1 MYIIDVCTVIVE
13 RDNMIHRKD
22 DYYPPRPEKDW
33 DHPRPKIRE
42 PKVPQ
47 DPRAYISTP
56 APKPLTIADL
66 FPRIDRW
73 GIGLLDE
80 LTNLKSIADSKPS
93 YPPYNITKDGNVWE
107 IALAL
112 AGFRKHELEVE
123 VQESTLTIRTNPA
136 TDFEGPDIRQVVFQ
150 GIAQRNFELKFALAE
165 HVEVKTA
172 EMKDGILSVK
182 LEQKLPKEKQ
192 PKAIEIL

>member
-1 MYIIDVCTVIVE
+1 MLN
-13 RDNMIHRKD
+13 RND
-22 DYYPPRPEKDW
+22 DFYPPRPEKDW

-47 DPRAYISTP
+47 DPRSHISTNP
-56 APKPLTIADL
+56 PLFNKPLTIADL

-93 YPPYNITKDGNVWE
+93 YPPYNITKDGSKWE
-107 IALAL
+107 ITLAV

-123 VQESTLTIRTNPA
+123 VQESTLTVRTNPA

-150 GIAQRNFELKFALAE
+150 GIAQRNFDLKFALAE
-165 HVEVKTA
+165 HVEVKGA
-172 EMKDGILSVK
+172 DLKDGLLVVK
-182 LEQKLPKEKQ
+182 LEQKLPKEKL
-192 PKAIEIL
+192 PKAIEIK

>member
-1 MYIIDVCTVIVE
+1 MNY
-13 RDNMIHRKD
+13 RSD
-22 DYYPPRPEKDW
+22 DFYPPRPEDW
-33 DHPRPKIRE
+33 KKPKS
-42 PKVPQ
+42 PQ
-47 DPRAYISTP
+47 DPRIAGHP
-56 APKPLTIADL
+56 KAPFDRDPHVIDVHKNPPLERKPLTIADL

-123 VQESTLTIRTNPA
+123 VQESTLTVRTNPA
-136 TDFEGPDIRQVVFQ
+136 TDFESSDIRQVIHQ

-165 HVEVKTA
+165 HVEVKAA

-192 PKAIEIL
+192 PKSIEIK

>member
-1 MYIIDVCTVIVE
+1 MLN
-13 RDNMIHRKD
+13 RND
-22 DYYPPRPEKDW
+22 DFYPPRPEDW
-33 DHPRPKIRE
+33 KKH
-42 PKVPQ
+42 PQ
-47 DPRAYISTP
+47 DPRLGDP
-56 APKPLTIADL
+56 LRKPEPPKVLTIADL

-80 LTNLKSIADSKPS
+80 LTSLKSIADSKPS

-123 VQESTLTIRTNPA
+123 VQESTLTVRTNPA
-136 TDFEGPDIRQVVFQ
+136 TDFEREDIRQVVFQ
-150 GIAQRNFELKFALAE
+150 GIAQRNFDLKFALAE
-165 HVEVKTA
+165 HVEVKGA
-172 EMKDGILSVK
+172 EMKDGILSIK

-192 PKAIEIL
+192 PKTIAIS

>member
-1 MYIIDVCTVIVE
+1 ML
-13 RDNMIHRKD
+13 NHND
-22 DYYPPRPEKDW
+22 DFYPPRPEDW
-33 DHPRPKIRE
+33 KKKPFS
-42 PKVPQ
+42 PQ
-47 DPRAYISTP
+47 DPRITEGIK
-56 APKPLTIADL
+56 KPEPTKVLTIADL

-73 GIGLLDE
+73 GIGLLEE
-80 LTNLKSIADSKPS
+80 LNSLKSIADSKPS
-93 YPPYNITKDGNVWE
+93 YPPYNITKDGNIWE

-136 TDFEGPDIRQVVFQ
+136 TDFECEDIRKVIHQ

-165 HVEVKTA
+165 HVEVKAA

-192 PKAIEIL
+192 PKSIEIK

>member
-1 MYIIDVCTVIVE
+1 MHKNPYEPD
-13 RDNMIHRKD
+13 RN
-22 DYYPPRPEKDW
+22 PWEK
-33 DHPRPKIRE
+33 PYPKIRD
-42 PKVPQ
+42 PKVPPE
-47 DPRAYISTP
+47 DYFHKNPPLER
-56 APKPLTIADL
+56 KPLTIADL

-123 VQESTLTIRTNPA
+123 VQESTLTVRTNPA
-136 TDFEGPDIRQVVFQ
+136 TDFEREDIRKVIHQ

-165 HVEVKTA
+165 HVEVKGA
-172 EMKDGILSVK
+172 DMKDGILSIK
-182 LEQKLPKEKQ
+182 LEQKLPKEKL
-192 PKAIEIL
+192 PKAIEIK

>member
-1 MYIIDVCTVIVE
+1 MNY
-13 RDNMIHRKD
+13 RSD
-22 DYYPPRPEKDW
+22 DFYPPRPEKDW
-33 DHPRPKIRE
+33 HKKPYTS
-42 PKVPQ
+42 PQ
-47 DPRAYISTP
+47 DPRISEGIKKP
-56 APKPLTIADL
+56 EPPKVLTIADL

-80 LTNLKSIADSKPS
+80 LTSLKSIADSKPS

-165 HVEVKTA
+165 HVEVKAA

-192 PKAIEIL
+192 PKTIEIL